1 MKGHGY
7 VLLPSRLV
15 GRMSLDDSDV
25 STSAAWSTGHSAIH
39 PLVTLGLGPLHLWRV
54 CILPCEWVAPL
65 EWSGKLGEPL
75 RENTLTFRSCQ
86 NVLDYRGVGFIP
98 LVGC

>member
-15 GRMSLDDSDV
+15 GAVLGDSDV

-39 PLVTLGLGPLHLWRV
+39 GSTSPLEGLYTSMW
-54 CILPCEWVAPL
+54 WVAPL
-65 EWSGKLGEPL
+65 DGEPL
-75 RENTLTFRSCQ
+75 REDTFASEPCGSFLALRQVS
-86 NVLDYRGVGFIP
+86 LLRGVGFI
-98 LVGC
+98 LLDGC